1 MSKDILRKEA
11 FVLRNKLSVEEIN
24 KRSAILMDKVKNM
37 DVFKNAKTILVYVG
51 FDKEINTH
59 QFIKDCIE
67 LGKEVISPI
76 CVYADRTLILGKTP
90 TFPEGF
96 ITTKYGI
103 LELDQNQ
110 CEQVDIKD
118 IDLVLMPGL
127 AFAANGDRLGY
138 GAGYYDKMLANK
150 APHTITLAPVFD
162 EFIFDEVPTD
172 EHDVKI
178 NYIVTESNIY
188 HNE

>member
-1 MSKDILRKEA
+1 MSKDIVRQKAFELRK
-11 FVLRNKLSVEEIN
+11 KLSEEEIN
-24 KRSAILMDKVKNM
+24 KRSANLMEKVKNM
-37 DVFKNAKTILVYVG
+37 DVFKNCKTILVYVG

-59 QFIKDCIE
+59 QFIKDCLE
-67 LGKEVISPI
+67 MGKEVVSPI
-76 CVYADRTLILGKTP
+76 CVYSDRTLILGKTS

-103 LELDQNQ
+103 LELDKDN
-110 CEQVDIKD
+110 CEHVDVQD
-118 IDLVLMPGL
+118 IDLVLMPGV

-150 APHTITLAPVFD
+150 SPETITLAPVFD

-178 NYIVTESNIY
+178 DYIVTESNIY
-188 HNE
+188 QNK

>member
-1 MSKDILRKEA
+1 MSKDILRKKA
-11 FVLRNKLSVEEIN
+11 FEIRNKLSHDEID
-24 KRSAILMDKVKNM
+24 KRSLALMEKVKNM
-37 DVFKNAKTILVYVG
+37 DVFKNSKTILVYVG

-76 CVYADRTLILGKTP
+76 CVYKDRTLILGKT
-90 TFPEGF
+90 TSFPEEF

-103 LELDQNQ
+103 LELDKDK
-110 CEQVDIKD
+110 CEHVDIQE

-138 GAGYYDKMLANK
+138 GAGYYDKMLENK
-150 APHTITLAPVFD
+150 SPKTITLAPVFD
-162 EFIFDEVPTD
+162 EFIFEEVPTD
-172 EHDVKI
+172 DHDVKI
-178 NYIVTESNIY
+178 DYIVTESNIY
-188 HNE
+188 HTV